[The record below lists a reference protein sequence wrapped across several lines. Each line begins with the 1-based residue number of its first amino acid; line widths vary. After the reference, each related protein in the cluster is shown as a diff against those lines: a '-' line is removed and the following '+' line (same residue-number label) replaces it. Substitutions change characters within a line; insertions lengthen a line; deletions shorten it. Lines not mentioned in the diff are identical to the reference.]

1 MKAMTLH
8 LPEHLYEQI
17 IMEAAAAQKSPEQW
31 IIDRLF
37 TDAHLPETVTEPHTL
52 LAAALE
58 ALGFRRLEP
67 RKAQRLS
74 ALLTLRKHHPLSP
87 DEADEL
93 QTLMTEADALVHH
106 TIRKGSKYPTVCT

>member
-8 LPEHLYEQI
+8 LPDHLYEQL

-31 IIDRLF
+31 IMDRLF
-37 TDAHLPETVTEPHTL
+37 TESRLSEAMPEPHTL

-67 RKAQRLS
+67 QKAQRLS
-74 ALLTLRKHHPLSP
+74 ALLTLRKYRSLSP
-87 DEADEL
+87 DEADAL
-93 QTLMTEADALVHH
+93 QALMTEADALEIESLQRLA
-106 TIRKGSKYPTVCT
+106 TTFER